1 MQTGSPPVA
10 SALHHSLQ
18 QGGPRCRSCGA
29 VGKAIPSNFNPYPPL
44 PGHMA
49 TATPEGRTDGVTGK
63 ARHTALTRG
72 SRPHALRPAKRD
84 REGGD
89 DPQPPN
95 GRPVWAPRPTEPA
108 LHPTWL
114 HGAHA
119 VPWVKAWGV
128 WRMGN
133 GVGIRR
139 RVVRGV
145 GWGSGHLARCQG
157 WQTALQLAGRQWPGD
172 RRVGTCESE
181 AACKE
186 KWTRINFTLSSLGA
200 SRALIAKKMQK
211 ESWIGRKSMLVDF
224 TVSNF
229 RSISKPATLSLI
241 AGPAAARKG
250 RFSFVTGNS
259 FASHVLRSAVILGP
273 NGSGKTSLTD
283 AFRFFNHFVA
293 TSGRSGPSDKIDWPR
308 NKLVQG
314 EAGDVAS
321 FEATFVAD
329 GTLYEYGFKISEE
342 QVHDEWLF
350 SRASKAGS
358 QMRPV
363 FERILREDGA
373 YSWKLNEA
381 RLPGMRD
388 TWRKATRPNALF
400 LSTAVQLNA
409 KSLVSPFY
417 WITEQLNTVGSGGR
431 IWPDFTAR
439 LLDDPATAK
448 RVSAIIRS
456 MDISFSSY
464 RIAAEEFEPLPP
476 SAENL
481 LLPEALNELR
491 KNIGQVQEHKIYP
504 RRLDQDGHEVEFK
517 FEELSDGE
525 QVILGLVGPILDV
538 LTEGETLVVD
548 ELSNSLHPL
557 ALRAVVGLFNNSD
570 VNKGGAQL
578 IFTSHEASLINS
590 KYLHRDQ
597 IWFVENPDGEGTQLT
612 PLSDFSVRESEAF
625 DRGYLGGRYGALPQ
639 LKDVRDAFAE

>member
-1 MQTGSPPVA
+1 
-10 SALHHSLQ
+10 
-18 QGGPRCRSCGA
+18 
-29 VGKAIPSNFNPYPPL
+29 
-44 PGHMA
+44 
-49 TATPEGRTDGVTGK
+49 
-63 ARHTALTRG
+63 
-72 SRPHALRPAKRD
+72 
-84 REGGD
+84 
-89 DPQPPN
+89 
-95 GRPVWAPRPTEPA
+95 
-108 LHPTWL
+108 
-114 HGAHA
+114 
-119 VPWVKAWGV
+119 
-128 WRMGN
+128 
-133 GVGIRR
+133 
-139 RVVRGV
+139 
-145 GWGSGHLARCQG
+145 
-157 WQTALQLAGRQWPGD
+157 
-172 RRVGTCESE
+172 
-181 AACKE
+181 
-186 KWTRINFTLSSLGA
+186 
-200 SRALIAKKMQK
+200 
-211 ESWIGRKSMLVDF
+211 MLVDF

-229 RSISKPATLSLI
+229 RSISEPATLSLI

-250 RFSFVTGNS
+250 RFSFATGNS

-283 AFRFFNHFVA
+283 AFRFFNHFVS
-293 TSGRSGPSDKIDWPR
+293 TSGRSSPSDKIDWPR

-314 EAGDVAS
+314 GDGDVAS

-329 GTLYEYGFKISEE
+329 GTLYEYGFKISENR
-342 QVHDEWLF
+342 VHDEWLF
-350 SRASKAGS
+350 SRTSKAGS

-363 FERILREDGA
+363 FERVYKEDGS
-373 YSWKLNEA
+373 YRWRLNEA

-388 TWRKATRPNALF
+388 TWRKATRSNALF

-409 KSLVSPFY
+409 ESLVNPFY
-417 WITEQLNTVGSGGR
+417 WITKRLNVVGSGGR

-476 SAENL
+476 NAENL

-504 RRLDQDGHEVEFK
+504 SRLDQDGKEVEFS

-570 VNKGGAQL
+570 VNRSGAQL